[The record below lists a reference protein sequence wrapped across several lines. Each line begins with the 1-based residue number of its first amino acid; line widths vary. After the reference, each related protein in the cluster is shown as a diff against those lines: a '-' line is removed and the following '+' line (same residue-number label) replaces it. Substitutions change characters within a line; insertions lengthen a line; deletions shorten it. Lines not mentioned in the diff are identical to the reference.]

1 MQEWMA
7 WCLQHHLSR
16 DDDDDDGGA
25 GDAYSRDVV
34 NVTSSTNTIA
44 AANLAR
50 SRDLKRQ
57 LSYDSYYATSAH
69 AQPHNGS
76 SARRCVLRTTQ
87 SCQDDDDDD
96 TSTSYYVDGTTMR
109 RRAQLQRQKSF
120 DIKPHHL
127 RAPAAASSAQQ
138 QLGFEGSNLL
148 SLRGHSQGLSS
159 FESSSTNDELAAV
172 SYQNSFEST

>member
-16 DDDDDDGGA
+16 DDDDDGTA
-25 GDAYSRDVV
+25 GEYRDVV

-57 LSYDSYYATSAH
+57 LSYDSYHATSAH
-69 AQPHNGS
+69 AQPKNGS
-76 SARRCVLRTTQ
+76 TARRCVLMTTQ